1 MDKQALEIVKKLR
14 AKGFVAYYAG
24 GYVRDKI
31 LGLPSDD
38 IDIATN
44 ALPEDIQKI
53 FKKTFPKGVA
63 FGVISVLMGKHE
75 YEVATFRKEGEYSD
89 GRRPDHVEYTDAK
102 GDAIRRDFTINGMF
116 YDPLEKKIID
126 FVGGERDIKSKLI
139 RAIGDAEERFTED
152 KLRILRAVRFSA
164 NLNFEIEEKTKKAV
178 KKMAPQIHQVSSER
192 IREEIL
198 KILTGGRAKKGFE
211 LLDELGLL
219 EETLPEIVKMKGV
232 EQPPE
237 FHPEGD
243 VYVHT
248 MMMLDMLKKGV
259 TRDFAFAVLLHD
271 VGKPPTFI
279 VKERIRFDGHVEVG
293 ADMAVEICKKLKF
306 SNKAIQHIYELI
318 RQHLKFKDVKKM
330 RESTLKRFL
339 RQDRFSDHLELHRI
353 DCLCSHGSLESYEF
367 CQEKLALFKKEKM
380 KPKPLIGGK
389 DLIKMGLKPGPLFR
403 KVLTH
408 IEDLQ
413 LEGKVKTKKQALEQA
428 EEYVSKQ

>member
-31 LGLPSDD
+31 LGLVSSD
-38 IDIATN
+38 IDIATD
-44 ALPEDIQKI
+44 AEPQDIQKL
-53 FKKTFPKGVA
+53 FSKTFPKGAA
-63 FGVISVLMGKHE
+63 FGVISVLMGKRE
-75 YEVATFRKEGEYSD
+75 YEVATFRKEGNYSD

-102 GDAIRRDFTINGMF
+102 GDATRRDFTINGMF
-116 YDPLEKKIID
+116 YDPIEEKVID
-126 FVGGERDIKSKLI
+126 FVGGEKDIKSRLI
-139 RAIGDAEERFTED
+139 RAIGDPQERFTED
-152 KLRILRAVRFSA
+152 KLRILRAVRLA
-164 NLNFEIEEKTKKAV
+164 TNLDFQIEDKTKQAV
-178 KKMAPQIHQVSSER
+178 KKMASKIHQVSAER
-192 IREEIL
+192 IRVEIL
-198 KILTGGRAKKGFE
+198 KILTNGRARKGFE
-211 LLDELGLL
+211 LLDELHLL
-219 EETLPEIVKMKGV
+219 NEVLPEVVKMKGV

-259 TRDFAFAVLLHD
+259 ADDFAIAILLHD
-271 VGKPPTFI
+271 VGKPGTFV

-293 ADMAVEICKKLKF
+293 ADMAVSICKRLKF
-306 SNKAIQHIYELI
+306 SNKAINHIYELI
-318 RQHLKFKDVKKM
+318 RQHLKFKDVKHMK
-330 RESTLKRFL
+330 ESTLKRFL

-353 DCLCSHGSLESYEF
+353 DCLCSHGSLESYGF
-367 CQEKLALFKKEKM
+367 CQEKLVIFNKEKM

-389 DLIKMGLKPGPLFR
+389 DLIKMGLEPGPLFR

-413 LEGKVKTKKQALEQA
+413 LEGKVKNKKEALKQAK
-428 EEYVSKQ
+428 EYLNLI